1 MQTPDPVETSTLW
14 LPGDLRVCSLSS
26 WHPAYLPTQVPT
38 SLLPSLPSHQKIHTQ
53 TNIIFSPFDVYFNR
67 IHQFNMVVWESVF
80 SWLAISKKADL
91 WRQNSKLSYLF
102 YSFIGCPACTSPG
115 SLILGWLSLPSLLIL
130 PPSLTLPHLW
140 YTFWLWF
147 SFLRAEEQRKH
158 FGFLVF
164 FTFFDWVHMIRF
176 SCSRFPLEVFW
187 TSWSYSV
194 TWKTREGYYI
204 WENGITSELER
215 RFHEKG
221 CGLMRAFVAGKGN
234 VKDLGSKSMEKVGSI
249 DGIILPSHC
258 LCISVDK
265 GSSSVLSPLKYT
277 ALELFLAAVAS

>member
-38 SLLPSLPSHQKIHTQ
+38 SLLPSLPYHQKIHTQ

-67 IHQFNMVVWESVF
+67 IHQFPMLVWESVF

-130 PPSLTLPHLW
+130 PPSLTLPHSLVPFLALIQFL
-140 YTFWLWF
+140 TCTGTEKTVWF
-147 SFLRAEEQRKH
+147 SCFLHLLRLS
-158 FGFLVF
+158 GIWSDFLSQGSLKRSS
-164 FTFFDWVHMIRF
+164 DPHGHI
-176 SCSRFPLEVFW
+176 SC
-187 TSWSYSV
+187 
-194 TWKTREGYYI
+194 
-204 WENGITSELER
+204 LER
-215 RFHEKG
+215 Q
-221 CGLMRAFVAGKGN
+221 
-234 VKDLGSKSMEKVGSI
+234 
-249 DGIILPSHC
+249 
-258 LCISVDK
+258 DK
-265 GSSSVLSPLKYT
+265 GMRFRKEKSGVGREISWKRDVG
-277 ALELFLAAVAS
+277 